1 MEYCMRAAAFLAKKA
16 LLLTIVATASSR
28 LPQKDSSA
36 TQVTSRS
43 QRHRVDLAALT
54 KEPFF
59 QRAPAAPKEADAAP
73 VHDVPL

>member
-1 MEYCMRAAAFLAKKA
+1 MEYCMHAAAFLAKKA

-59 QRAPAAPKEADAAP
+59 QRAHPPSPPLDGSVEPDA
-73 VHDVPL
+73 